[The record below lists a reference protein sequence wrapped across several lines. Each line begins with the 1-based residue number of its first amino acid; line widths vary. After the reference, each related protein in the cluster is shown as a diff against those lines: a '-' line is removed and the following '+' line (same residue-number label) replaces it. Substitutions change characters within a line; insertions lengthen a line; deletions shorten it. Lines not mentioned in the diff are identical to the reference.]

1 MKSWRSWIGWLR
13 LKEPPAELQDPAS
26 GDLREPSSAS
36 GWSLR
41 IRLLV
46 TVTIAL
52 LPIAALIVLQGVD
65 RARHDTADARAQ
77 LAQTALAAA
86 TPEQNMLSAAEQI
99 LRALANISEV
109 RDVTADCNHDLA
121 EALHGLSFFTNI
133 TRLDANGIIVCAALP
148 ASVGHNASPSAIW
161 REAHK
166 SASFVVS
173 GEMHSP
179 ITNQRVVAGVLP
191 LRNGRGKF
199 LGALAIGLDLRW
211 LDTMV
216 RASDLPKGSVVALFD
231 RQGMVITA
239 NRPEIAKALFTRS
252 NLANAAPEGTTASA
266 KDSHGRAW
274 TYATAP
280 LVGHNIFVGFAMRE
294 STLLGSTYVHVGAD
308 FLLPFLMI
316 ALTWIAIWVVTER
329 QLTRWIVYLTRI
341 SAVYRTGRY
350 SIRPSLDGA
359 PTELRLLGE
368 ALAGMASSIQD
379 RDRHLREA
387 VAQKTMLIREVH
399 HRVKNNLQI
408 VMSLLSLQAARLQ
421 DPASQEALRQ
431 ARARI
436 NALALVHR
444 ILYEIE
450 DQSTVDIKRLIADL
464 TEQTHEGFGGD
475 RRDIQVSVDAI
486 NCTASGDIAVPLA
499 LFTVEALTNAFKHA
513 FPPGQNGGT
522 IRVRLQA
529 LDAGQLRLSV
539 EDDGVGFVEEE
550 IDANIGSRLIKTFG
564 QQVGG
569 MAELRSREGQGT
581 IAEIVFPDPAAQGDR
596 GAETAAD

>member
-1 MKSWRSWIGWLR
+1 V
-13 LKEPPAELQDPAS
+13 ELSS
-26 GDLREPSSAS
+26 GDSREPSSDS

-41 IRLLV
+41 IRLLI

-52 LPIAALIVLQGVD
+52 LPIAALIVLQGLD

-77 LAQTALAAA
+77 LTQTALAAA

-99 LRALANISEV
+99 LRALANMSEV
-109 RDVTADCNHDLA
+109 RNVTPDCNHDLA
-121 EALHGLSFFTNI
+121 EALRGLSFFTNI
-133 TRLDANGIIVCAALP
+133 TRLDADGTIVCAALP
-148 ASVGHNASPSAIW
+148 ASLGHSARSRPIW
-161 REAHK
+161 QQAMQGK
-166 SASFVVS
+166 SFVVS

-179 ITNQRVVAGVLP
+179 VDNQRVIAGLLP

-199 LGALAIGLDLRW
+199 QGALAIGLDLRW
-211 LDTMV
+211 LDSMV
-216 RASDLPKGSVVALFD
+216 HARDLPKGSVVALFD
-231 RQGMVITA
+231 RQGTIITS
-239 NRPEIAKALFTRS
+239 NRPEIANALFTR
-252 NLANAAPEGTTASA
+252 LNATHAAQGALVSA
-266 KDSHGRAW
+266 KDSSGHAW

-280 LVGHNIFVGFAMRE
+280 LVGRNIFVGFAMRE
-294 STLLGSTYVHVGAD
+294 SSLLGSTYVHVGAD

-350 SIRPSLDGA
+350 SIRPSLGGA

-368 ALAGMASSIQD
+368 ALAEMASAIQE
-379 RDRHLREA
+379 RDRNLREA
-387 VAQKTMLIREVH
+387 VTQKTLLVREVH

-408 VMSLLSLQAARLQ
+408 VMSLLSLQAGRLQ
-421 DPASQEALRQ
+421 DSASQEALRQ

-475 RRDIQVSVDAI
+475 RRDIRVSVEAI
-486 NCTASGDIAVPLA
+486 ARTASGDIAVPLA

-513 FPPGQNGGT
+513 FPPEQNGGT
-522 IRVRLQA
+522 IRVRLEA
-529 LDAGQLRLSV
+529 VGEGQLRLSV
-539 EDDGVGFVEEE
+539 EDDGMGFAGEE
-550 IDANIGSRLIKTFG
+550 IDTSIGARLIKTFG
-564 QQVGG
+564 QQIGG
-569 MAELRSREGQGT
+569 TAALSSQKGKGT
-581 IAEIVFPDPAAQGDR
+581 TAEIVFPDPQANRGMDAQ
-596 GAETAAD
+596 AAAD

>member
-1 MKSWRSWIGWLR
+1 LR
-13 LKEPPAELQDPAS
+13 ELAS

-52 LPIAALIVLQGVD
+52 LPIAALSVLQGMD

-99 LRALANISEV
+99 LRALANMNEV
-109 RDVTADCNHDLA
+109 RDVAAYCNHDLG
-121 EALHGLSFFTNI
+121 EALRGLSFFTNI
-133 TRLDANGIIVCAALP
+133 TRLDANGTIVCAALP
-148 ASVGHNASPSAIW
+148 VSLGHSARSSPIW
-161 REAHK
+161 QQATQGP
-166 SASFVVS
+166 SFVVS

-179 ITNQRVVAGVLP
+179 VDNQRVIAGILP
-191 LRNGRGKF
+191 LRDGRGRF
-199 LGALAIGLDLRW
+199 QGALAIGLDLRW
-211 LDTMV
+211 LDSMV
-216 RASDLPKGSVVALFD
+216 RARDLAKGSVVALFD
-231 RQGMVITA
+231 RQGTIITS
-239 NRPEIAKALFTRS
+239 NRLEIAKALFTS
-252 NLANAAPEGTTASA
+252 PNATRIAQGALNSA
-266 KDSHGRAW
+266 KDSSGRAW

-294 STLLGSTYVHVGAD
+294 SSLLGPTYVHVGAD

-341 SAVYRTGRY
+341 SAVYRTGHY
-350 SIRPSLDGA
+350 SIRPSLGGA

-368 ALAGMASSIQD
+368 ALAEMAASIQD
-379 RDRHLREA
+379 RDRNLREA
-387 VAQKTMLIREVH
+387 VAQKTMLVREVH

-408 VMSLLSLQAARLQ
+408 VMSLLSLQAAQLQ
-421 DPASQEALRQ
+421 DPASREALRQ

-475 RRDIQVSVDAI
+475 RHDIRVLVDAI
-486 NCTASGDIAVPLA
+486 ARTASGDVAVPLA
-499 LFTVEALTNAFKHA
+499 LFTVEALTNAFRHA
-513 FPPGQNGGT
+513 FPPEQNGGT
-522 IRVRLQA
+522 IRVRLETFGE
-529 LDAGQLRLSV
+529 GQLRLSI
-539 EDDGVGFVEEE
+539 EDDGAGFADDE
-550 IDANIGSRLIKTFG
+550 IDARIGARLIKTFG

-569 MAELRSREGQGT
+569 TAALRSQKGNGT
-581 IAEIVFPDPAAQGDR
+581 IAEIVFPDPEAQDNR
-596 GAETAAD
+596 GPEAAAD